1 MSTEKTAFAFD
12 KENYK
17 FLFIGIA
24 ATILGFILMIG
35 GASEDPNEFDADS
48 LYSFTRI
55 TLAPFLVIAGYAVV
69 IYAIMKRKKGAS
81 TSTPSPVENKTEEA
95 KEA

>member
-24 ATILGFILMIG
+24 LTILGFILMIG
-35 GASEDPNEFDADS
+35 GASTDPNEFDADS

-69 IYAIMKRKKGAS
+69 IYAIMKGKKGSKQAA
-81 TSTPSPVENKTEEA
+81 TAIQEEKEEA
-95 KEA
+95 TKA